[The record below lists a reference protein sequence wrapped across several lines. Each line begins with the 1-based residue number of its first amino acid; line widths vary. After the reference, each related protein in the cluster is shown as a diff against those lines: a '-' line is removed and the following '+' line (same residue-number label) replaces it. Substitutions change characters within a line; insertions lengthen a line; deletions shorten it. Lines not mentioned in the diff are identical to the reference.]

1 MPPTEL
7 PGKRKTA
14 GQPEKQTR
22 LFFGLSGGFSLC
34 ALRTAGPASLACP
47 EAEDSTPVSV

>member
-1 MPPTEL
+1 MPPRKL

-14 GQPEKQTR
+14 GQPKNKR
-22 LFFGLSGGFSLC
+22 AYFLGLSYGFSLC

-47 EAEDSTPVSV
+47 EAADNAPVSV